1 MTKRSINKILVI
13 LAAIA
18 VVGMRAAAPA
28 PAADAPSLHGFVE
41 ADIGLKVNDDKLAAK
56 NGCNMAE
63 ERAEFRLRYFPDELA
78 ILKQWNTEIF
88 FKADVLMDE
97 YTEQPKWWGPREL
110 YIAFTPFSF
119 ADVKIGEQILT
130 WGTGDYIFINDQFP
144 KDYVSFIIGRD
155 DEYLK
160 LPSYAG
166 RLTLSNKFASL
177 DLAAIPAFTPNNVPK
192 GKRISFFDPL
202 FGRVVGTQSDRYFV
216 EPPMKINN
224 TEAAARLYGTV
235 NSYEWA
241 LYYNHGFYKS
251 PAGYKNQQAGE
262 LYYPELDVYGASIQ
276 GPLPVIGGIANFET
290 GLLNSKE
297 DDYAKNRLVQDSTMQ
312 YLVGYKRG
320 FKNDFEA
327 GLQCYI
333 IQMMH
338 YTAYKNSLLPGDL
351 KDDKIYQQYTLRLTK
366 LFANQTV
373 NASLF
378 VFYSPV
384 DKDAYLRPSLSWK
397 ATDAWSIVIGGN
409 IFLGNQDNADW
420 GQFKGD
426 SNIYSRL
433 RYSY

>member
-155 DEYLK
+155 DDYLK

-177 DLAAIPAFTPNNVPK
+177 DLVAIPAFTPNNVPK

-251 PAGYKNQQAGE
+251 PVGYKNQQAGE

-378 VFYSPV
+378 AFYSPV